1 MKIED
6 VLMTFVAV
14 GVWAM
19 LLGLAGV
26 YAPDQTFT
34 TIAVIVALFIAFFMG
49 YTWGLKECNEDIGA
63 VLDHA
68 QEAIDLSDRLLR
80 ENQALLDMNA
90 GLLNAKEDSHE

>member
-6 VLMTFVAV
+6 AFVTFVALV
-14 GVWAM
+14 VCAM

-34 TIAVIVALFIAFFMG
+34 TVAVIVALFIAFFLG
-49 YTWGLKECNEDIGA
+49 YTLGTKDGIEDTIDA
-63 VLDHA
+63 FDNA

-80 ENQALLDMNA
+80 ENKALLDMNA

>member
-6 VLMTFVAV
+6 AFVTFISLVV
-14 GVWAM
+14 CAM

-34 TIAVIVALFIAFFMG
+34 TVAVIVALFIAFFLG
-49 YTWGLKECNEDIGA
+49 YTLGVKECTDDTIDA
-63 VLDHA
+63 LDHA
-68 QEAIDLSDRLLR
+68 QESLDLSDRLLR

-90 GLLNAKEDSHE
+90 NLLATQEDSHE

>member
-6 VLMTFVAV
+6 VFMTFVALV
-14 GVWAM
+14 VCAM

-26 YAPDQTFT
+26 YAPDQTFK
-34 TIAVIVALFIAFFMG
+34 TIAIIVALFIEFFMG

-68 QEAIDLSDRLLR
+68 QEAIDLSDRLLE

-90 GLLNAKEDSHE
+90 CLLSDKEDSHE